1 MKQKTFINIFLG
13 LCSILFLTN
22 SSCNPDP
29 EMDGPTLTVQPSV
42 ITLEADGIGLIISVT
57 SNTSWNVNANDS
69 WLKYSPTGGTG
80 GSSITVSAS
89 VNPGDER
96 FSKLTLTDKT
106 GRATVEVSVTQKK
119 ADEPMLS
126 NPILTVKPNSLSFN
140 SSVGSNTFAIE
151 SNISWTVR
159 SDQTWCT
166 VNTSS
171 GSNNATITVNVIE
184 NTSTSARNATITV
197 SSDKASSV
205 QVNISQSGA
214 SPDIQL
220 NKNDMSFTA
229 AGGSETFS
237 VTSNTNWTVKSD
249 QTWCTVS
256 TSSGSNNGTITVSVL
271 ENTSSDIRSASITV
285 EADEITK
292 TISVKQVGT
301 APVEQ
306 SVRTFTVGGVQ
317 FKMIAIEGGT
327 FTMGATSEQGDD
339 ARFDEKP
346 AHNVTLSSYSIGET
360 EVTQALWQAV
370 MNSNPSYFN
379 GINRPVEKVTW
390 YDCQDFITK
399 LNAITGENFRLPTEA
414 EWEYAARGGNK
425 SKGYKY
431 AGSNTIEYVA
441 WYDVNSLNKGSYS
454 PDYGTHDVGTKQANE
469 LGLYDMSGNVSEW
482 CQDWYGSYESSAQT
496 NPTGPESAS
505 SHVYR
510 GGDWYHSAKFCR
522 LSSRGENDSSWR
534 YNQLGFRIAL

>member
-1 MKQKTFINIFLG
+1 MKQKTFINIFLA

-89 VNPGDER
+89 VNTGDER

-106 GRATVEVSVTQKK
+106 GRATVEVSITQKK
-119 ADEPMLS
+119 ADKPMPS
-126 NPILTVKPNSLSFN
+126 NPILTVKPNSISFN
-140 SSVGSNTFAIE
+140 SFAGSNTFTIE
-151 SNISWTVR
+151 SNTLWTV
-159 SDQTWCT
+159 SCDQTWCT
-166 VNTSS
+166 VDTSL
-171 GSNNATITVNVIE
+171 GSNNATIIVNVIE

-205 QVNISQSGA
+205 QISISQSGA

-510 GGDWYHSAKFCR
+510 GGDWYHSAEFCR
-522 LSSRGENDSSWR
+522 LSRRGENGSSLR
-534 YNQLGFRIAL
+534 YHQLGFRIAL